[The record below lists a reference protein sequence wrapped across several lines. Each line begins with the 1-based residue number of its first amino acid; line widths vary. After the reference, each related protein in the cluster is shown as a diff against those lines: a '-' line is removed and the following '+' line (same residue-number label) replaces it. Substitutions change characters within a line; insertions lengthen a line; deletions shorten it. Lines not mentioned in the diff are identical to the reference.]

1 MRWIIDGYNVIRRDP
16 DLAGVEATGLPAGR
30 AALLRLVAGAAQT
43 SGDTFTVVF
52 DGAPGL
58 GEGAGGRVETI
69 YARPPEKADDVIVA
83 LARRFAA
90 DALIVSSDRAGRA
103 GARRAG
109 ATAVSA
115 ERFVAASDAAGDGA
129 EPDHDDDDD
138 APARTK
144 RGNPRRTS
152 AGERAARRALR
163 RLSGSRP

>member
-52 DGAPGL
+52 DGAPGF

-69 YARPPEKADDVIVA
+69 YTRPPEKADDVIVA

-90 DALIVSSDRAGRA
+90 DAIVVSSDRAVSD

-115 ERFVAASDAAGDGA
+115 ERFLGAIAGRDDAAPVH
-129 EPDHDDDDD
+129 EDDD

-144 RGNPRRTS
+144 RGNPRRAS
-152 AGERAARRALR
+152 ADERAARRVLR

>member
-1 MRWIIDGYNVIRRDP
+1 VIRRDP
-16 DLAGVEATGLPAGR
+16 DLAGVEAAGLPAGR

-52 DGAPGL
+52 DGAPGF
-58 GEGAGGRVETI
+58 GEGAGGRVENI
-69 YARPPEKADDVIVA
+69 YTRPPEKADDAIVA

-90 DALIVSSDRAGRA
+90 DAIVVSSDRAVSD

-115 ERFVAASDAAGDGA
+115 ERFLAAIAARDDAA
-129 EPDHDDDDD
+129 PDQEEDDDD

-144 RGNPRRTS
+144 RGNPRRAS
-152 AGERAARRALR
+152 AEERAARRVLR